1 MVFVMNIIK
10 ISIVL
15 SLCSPFQHLETLLT
29 DYYKRVKVVQVKNT
43 LGIKDNTNFCCHA
56 YYHFLLIERVGLAK
70 FGEKTL
76 HHGPFVY

>member
-1 MVFVMNIIK
+1 MVFVMNITK

-43 LGIKDNTNFCCHA
+43 LESKITLTFA
-56 YYHFLLIERVGLAK
+56 VMLIIIFFLLRE
-70 FGEKTL
+70 
-76 HHGPFVY
+76 